1 MKFVRARLGAPAAQ
15 LPVSPISGGHGWK
28 ERSGFWHEFARA
40 EFLPPS
46 VRCLDHPDQHRPP
59 VKALTNGPFA
69 CEAGH
74 RSGPPL

>member
-1 MKFVRARLGAPAAQ
+1 MRFIAARQGAPTARP
-15 LPVSPISGGHGWK
+15 LLSPGLGLSWK

-46 VRCLDHPDQHRPP
+46 VRCLDKGDESRLF
-59 VKALTNGPFA
+59 VKALTMGGIP

-74 RSGPPL
+74 RTEPPM